1 MFLSR
6 KASKRRIK
14 EAEDARRNRQEIVKA
29 LADRQITRR
38 DLFKWGLY
46 TAGGLLVAKH
56 GLSPFV
62 SSAYADTTIPTG
74 LPRSPLFG
82 VQAFTQPMPR
92 FDVLPRNPLSAPS
105 PAPTAQ
111 ANTTQQ
117 TLNPALEGVTPGDT
131 GPIEGRPPG
140 PIWAHQEF
148 TRFPPAVS
156 SEAITEGD
164 KLTAV
169 HNPGVPSTLKSGIN
183 AATPFPPRFHPK
195 LPDQGPLA
203 MWTYMGTLPPKLM
216 QVRYGDP

>member
-14 EAEDARRNRQEIVKA
+14 EAEDARRNRQEIIKA
-29 LADRQITRR
+29 LADGQITRR

-46 TAGGLLVAKH
+46 TVGGLLVAKH

-62 SSAYADTTIPTG
+62 QSAYADSTIPTG

-92 FDVLPRNPLSAPS
+92 FDVVPRNPVAALS

-156 SEAITEGD
+156 MEMSVEGA
-164 KLTAV
+164 KTNTV
-169 HNPGVPSTLKSGIN
+169 YNPGVPSSLNSGIN
-183 AATPFPPRFHPK
+183 AATPFPPRFHPN
-195 LPDQGPLA
+195 L
-203 MWTYMGTLPPKLM
+203 
-216 QVRYGDP
+216 